1 MSSSGQL
8 DVGLVEERERPGAA
22 ARLAGFPGAKSIH
35 PSSQF
40 ISRLHSYQSPYT
52 LRRPP
57 KSAEMAQS
65 TPSIDRLLNLV
76 PDSPDTVLS
85 QLQAHSGLASKQD
98 AHGYSLLHAAASYGH
113 ITLMRA
119 LVNNYHVDP
128 NIKDEDGE
136 TALFSVEEVDMAKVL
151 IELGTNMDIPNDEGH
166 TAAEKLADEDEQPAV
181 AAYLREAGGQ
191 TNGHSSTV
199 PSSSLANGAS
209 DGLAPPPPLPAGL
222 QLNVGTMAAGDVGE
236 EPDPEFRRRIEEL
249 AARGDFEGEEG
260 QRELRD
266 LVVEALSGV
275 TNEVQ
280 APPASR
286 RRLD

>member
-1 MSSSGQL
+1 
-8 DVGLVEERERPGAA
+8 
-22 ARLAGFPGAKSIH
+22 
-35 PSSQF
+35 
-40 ISRLHSYQSPYT
+40 
-52 LRRPP
+52 
-57 KSAEMAQS
+57 MAQPAP
-65 TPSIDRLLNLV
+65 TIDRLLNLV
-76 PDSPDTVLS
+76 PDNPDAVLS
-85 QLQAHSGLASKQD
+85 QLQSHSNLASKQD

-113 ITLMRA
+113 VALLKA
-119 LVNNYHVDP
+119 LVNDFQVDP

-136 TALFSVEEVDMAKVL
+136 TALFSVEEVDMAKAL
-151 IELGTNMDIPNDEGH
+151 IDLGTDMDLPNDDGH

-181 AAYLREAGGQ
+181 AAYLREASGQ
-191 TNGHSSTV
+191 NNGAIFAAS
-199 PSSSLANGAS
+199 SSSLANGDS
-209 DGLAPPPPLPAGL
+209 NDLPPPPPLPAGL
-222 QLNVGTMAAGDVGE
+222 QLNVGTMAAGDVGD

-275 TNEVQ
+275 TNEGP

>member
-1 MSSSGQL
+1 
-8 DVGLVEERERPGAA
+8 
-22 ARLAGFPGAKSIH
+22 
-35 PSSQF
+35 
-40 ISRLHSYQSPYT
+40 
-52 LRRPP
+52 
-57 KSAEMAQS
+57 MAQPAP
-65 TPSIDRLLNLV
+65 TIDRLLNLV
-76 PDSPDTVLS
+76 PDNPDAVLS
-85 QLQAHSGLASKQD
+85 QLQSHSNLASKQD

-113 ITLMRA
+113 VALLKA
-119 LVNNYHVDP
+119 LVNDFQVDP

-136 TALFSVEEVDMAKVL
+136 TALFSVEEVDMAKAL
-151 IELGTNMDIPNDEGH
+151 IDLGTDMDLPNDDGH

-181 AAYLREAGGQ
+181 AAYLREASGQ
-191 TNGHSSTV
+191 NNGAIFAASN
-199 PSSSLANGAS
+199 SSLANGDS
-209 DGLAPPPPLPAGL
+209 NDLPPPPPLPAGL
-222 QLNVGTMAAGDVGE
+222 QLNVGTMAAGDVGD

-275 TNEVQ
+275 TNEGP